1 MKKVNLIAIIVCVVI
16 AVIIGVFLLTSGNS
30 SAKIDLLSC
39 NSKATVTQF
48 IEENKIDSYTMD
60 DSHCTLSNLALF
72 GKESNVE
79 VLFDYDTVSRM
90 SVSWELYDPF
100 KEMFANGQGSE
111 EELGTEYQYEY
122 TQAEKED
129 VLSTFNSLKQ
139 RFQEKLDV
147 ELVHYDLIPS
157 YDGASL
163 EDNDEQF
170 FQGSHIRE
178 YSVRDRAGILWLFRF
193 EICGGIAQVDLFKL
207 ADETGY
213 EGFIPVVDL
222 TKA

>member
-16 AVIIGVFLLTSGNS
+16 AVIIGVLLLTSGNS

-48 IEENKIDSYTMD
+48 IEENKINSYTMD
-60 DSHCTLSNLALF
+60 ESHCTLNNLAVF

-79 VLFDYDTVSRM
+79 VLFDSDTVSRM
-90 SVSWELYDPF
+90 SVSWELYDPI
-100 KEMFANGQGSE
+100 KEMIANGQVTE
-111 EELGTEYQYEY
+111 EEMETEQQHEY
-122 TQAEKED
+122 TQAEKDD
-129 VLSTFNSLKQ
+129 VLSMFNSLKQ
-139 RFQEKLDV
+139 RFAESLDV
-147 ELVHYDLIPS
+147 ELVQYDLIPS

-163 EDNDEQF
+163 EDSDEQF

-178 YSVRDRAGILWLFRF
+178 YSVRDSAGILWLLRF
-193 EICGGIAQVDLFKL
+193 EICGGIARVNLFKL